1 MSERRQGGDT
11 MLMAVDKRVGFA
23 ITFLVDVLGSRSLF
37 YSACKQHTRAI
48 ALTCSFLAVY
58 LLSTVHAIPHSTF
71 AVIFIQSVRISYFYA
86 FNFSDG
92 SVLMHQVSTG
102 TGLEGLEGSC
112 QKSIFFSLNFIS
124 ESQPVFVA
132 FIGKNMGFILGY
144 SNR

>member
-1 MSERRQGGDT
+1 MNERRQGGDT

-37 YSACKQHTRAI
+37 YSACNQHTRAI

-58 LLSTVHAIPHSTF
+58 LPSSTGCLYPTIFSFYIFLFMQYLSFFLVHGIPHSTF

-92 SVLMHQVSTG
+92 FALMHQVSTG
-102 TGLEGLEGSC
+102 TRLEGPEVSC
-112 QKSIFFSLNFIS
+112 QKVYFL
-124 ESQPVFVA
+124 A
-132 FIGKNMGFILGY
+132 
-144 SNR
+144 